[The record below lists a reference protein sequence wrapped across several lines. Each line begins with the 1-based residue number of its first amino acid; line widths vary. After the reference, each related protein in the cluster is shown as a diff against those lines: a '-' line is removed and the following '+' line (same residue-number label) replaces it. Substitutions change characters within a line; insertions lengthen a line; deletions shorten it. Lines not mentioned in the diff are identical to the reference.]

1 MTIKKETLKKD
12 AKVLAA
18 DTKAVAV
25 EAAETAK
32 AAVKETVK
40 KAAAKKPVAKKIE
53 EKVFIQF
60 NQKEATPA
68 LLIERA
74 KEAWIAA
81 GGKKSEIKSV
91 AVYLKPEE
99 SMVYYV
105 INDSAGSFAF

>member
-1 MTIKKETLKKD
+1 MTIKKETLKKG

-32 AAVKETVK
+32 AAVMETVK
-40 KAAAKKPVAKKIE
+40 KATAKKPAAKKIE

>member
-40 KAAAKKPVAKKIE
+40 KPAAKKIK

>member
-1 MTIKKETLKKD
+1 MAIKKETLKKE
-12 AKVLAA
+12 AKTLAA
-18 DTKAVAV
+18 DTKA
-25 EAAETAK
+25 
-32 AAVKETVK
+32 
-40 KAAAKKPVAKKIE
+40 AAKKPAAKKIE

-60 NQKEATPA
+60 DQKEATPA

-99 SMVYYV
+99 GMVYYV

>member
-1 MTIKKETLKKD
+1 MAIKKETLKKE
-12 AKVLAA
+12 AKTLAA
-18 DTKAVAV
+18 DTKAAAA
-25 EAAETAK
+25 EAAATAK
-32 AAVKETVK
+32 TAVKETVK
-40 KAAAKKPVAKKIE
+40 KAAAKKPAAKKIE

-60 NQKEATPA
+60 DQEEATPA

-99 SMVYYV
+99 GMVYYV
-105 INDSAGSFAF
+105 INDSAGSFAV

>member
-1 MTIKKETLKKD
+1 MKKILFICSTL
-12 AKVLAA
+12 
-18 DTKAVAV
+18 VAV
-25 EAAETAK
+25 VLTSCCC
-32 AAVKETVK
+32 
-40 KAAAKKPVAKKIE
+40 
-53 EKVFIQF
+53 
-60 NQKEATPA
+60 NQKEAAPA

-99 SMVYYV
+99 GMVYYV